1 MKDDN
6 FLREMNGRHM
16 WQPMGHPGAAQH
28 SPPRII
34 RSAEGVHLTDIDGHR
49 VVDAVG
55 GLWCVNLGYSNDAVK
70 QAIADQLWQLPYYSG
85 FAGTTNPAAIEA
97 AHAVREFFA
106 ADGMERVFFTSGGSD
121 SVDTALR
128 LARQYHRLRGEPA
141 RTKFLSLKKG
151 YHGTHWGGASVNG
164 NNRFRINYEPLLP
177 GCFHLPAPYPYR
189 NPFDESDPERLAER
203 IAAAMVDEIE
213 FQDPSTIAAF
223 IMEPILGAGGVIVP
237 DASFMGRMRE
247 ICDRYGILLISDE
260 VICGFGRTGD
270 WTGARHW
277 GVTPDM
283 MTIAKGITSGYFPV
297 GGVLVSGALAE
308 TFESADAQRRDL
320 DRRHLFGASGGGG
333 RDGRLPVGDA
343 AARHADQRR
352 RARHAALRGRPAA
365 GGAARHHRRCARRAR
380 ADDRDRDRQR
390 PRRKDADGRRDH
402 AAHPHRHLRG
412 RRDGP
417 ARRAQRADVAAAG
430 DLRGRDRR
438 DPVGARR
445 RVRGG
450 LTLSGAD
457 RAGACGCPS
466 RVARGKRVDKARAG
480 PHVAAAASSP
490 RMRNT

>member
-6 FLREMNGRHM
+6 FLREMNGRDM

-34 RSAEGVHLTDIDGHR
+34 RSAEGVHLTDIDGHS

-97 AHAVREFFA
+97 AHAVRDFFA

-128 LARQYHRLRGEPA
+128 LARQYHRLRGDPA

-189 NPFDESDPERLAER
+189 NPFDESDPARLAEK

-308 TFESADAQRRDL
+308 TFESADAG
-320 DRRHLFGASGGGG
+320 GAIWTGVTYSAH
-333 RDGRLPVGDA
+333 PVGAAATVACLSETLRLDTRSNA
-343 AARHADQRR
+343 AARGTQLYEGVRR
-352 RARHAALRGRPAA
+352 LAERH
-365 GGAARHHRRCARRAR
+365 
-380 ADDRDRDRQR
+380 DII
-390 PRRKDADGRRDH
+390 
-402 AAHPHRHLRG
+402 
-412 RRDGP
+412 
-417 ARRAQRADVAAAG
+417 G
-430 DLRGRDRR
+430 D
-438 DPVGARR
+438 
-445 RVRGG
+445 VRGG
-450 LTLSGAD
+450 HGLMTGIEIVSD
-457 RAGACGCPS
+457 RAAKTPMDAETMQRIHTAIYEAGAMVRLGAHNVLMSPPLVIS
-466 RVARGKRVDKARAG
+466 EAETDTILSALDAG
-480 PHVAAAASSP
+480 FAAA
-490 RMRNT
+490 